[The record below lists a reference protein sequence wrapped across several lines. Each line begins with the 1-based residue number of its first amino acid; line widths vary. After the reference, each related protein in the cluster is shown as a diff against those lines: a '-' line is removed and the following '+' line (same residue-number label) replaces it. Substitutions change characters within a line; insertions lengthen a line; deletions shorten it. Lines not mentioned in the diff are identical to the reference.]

1 MGSNIKGR
9 SSVYTYCGCFV
20 RFSSDSIE
28 RKKKMQSGDPL
39 SFINK
44 KNKKKGRE
52 LESLNVNTT
61 KLSSKLARMS
71 SPLLPH

>member
-1 MGSNIKGR
+1 
-9 SSVYTYCGCFV
+9 
-20 RFSSDSIE
+20 
-28 RKKKMQSGDPL
+28 MQSGDPL

-52 LESLNVNTT
+52 LESLKVNTT

>member
-1 MGSNIKGR
+1 
-9 SSVYTYCGCFV
+9 
-20 RFSSDSIE
+20 
-28 RKKKMQSGDPL
+28 MQSGDPL

-44 KNKKKGRE
+44 KKGRE
-52 LESLNVNTT
+52 LESLKVNTT